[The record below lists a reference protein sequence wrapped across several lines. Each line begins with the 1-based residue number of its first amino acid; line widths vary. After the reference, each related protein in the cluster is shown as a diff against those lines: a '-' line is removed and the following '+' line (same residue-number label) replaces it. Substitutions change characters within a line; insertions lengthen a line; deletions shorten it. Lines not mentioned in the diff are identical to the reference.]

1 MGICAIAIL
10 PIGVVVEYSAIGF
23 IVGTVY
29 VDLVCDVGRGI
40 ETSFVVFGYIVACKE
55 WAVVFICQFAPPFA
69 QGFVVLSRTIVRTRG
84 E

>member
-1 MGICAIAIL
+1 M

-23 IVGTVY
+23 VVCTVY

-40 ETSFVVFGYIVACKE
+40 EASIVVFGYVVACKE
-55 WAVVFICQFAPPFA
+55 WAVVFICQLALPFA